1 MTKLPLAIRL
11 AAPRGFC
18 AGVTR
23 AIQIVETCLEKYGA
37 PVYVRHQIVHNQHV
51 VRDLEARGA
60 IFVKELDEVPDDRPV
75 VFSAHGI
82 PQAVTMEAERRDLVY
97 FDATCP
103 LVTKVHKSATRYS
116 VAERMVILIGHA
128 GHPEVVGTLG
138 QLPSGRIALVESV
151 EDVMALDFPAD
162 QPLAYITQT
171 TLSVDDTAT
180 IVAALKQ
187 RFPGILGMAERDI
200 CYATTNRQNAV
211 KTIAPDCD
219 GLIVIGASNSSN
231 SRRLVE
237 VAQANGC
244 PDALLLSNAG
254 ELDPDWLR
262 DKTVVGITAG
272 ASAPDILVRQLI
284 DACGESRELTVE
296 EVEITR
302 EDARF
307 RLPRG
312 LEA

>member
-23 AIQIVETCLEKYGA
+23 AIQIVEACLEKYGA

-51 VRDLEARGA
+51 VRDLETRGA
-60 IFVKELDEVPDDRPV
+60 IFVTELDEVPGDRPV

-82 PQAVTMEAERRDLVY
+82 PQAVTMEAKRRDLVY

-103 LVTKVHKSATRYS
+103 LVTKVHKSAQRYS

-138 QLPSGRIALVESV
+138 QLPLGRIALVESV
-151 EDVMALDFPAD
+151 EDVMALDYPAD
-162 QPLAYITQT
+162 QPLAYISQT

-211 KTIAPDCD
+211 KTIASDCD
-219 GLIVIGASNSSN
+219 GLIVIGAPNSSN

-237 VAQANGC
+237 VARANGC
-244 PDALLLSNAG
+244 PDALLLSDAG

-262 DKTVVGITAG
+262 NKAVVGITAG